1 MCILSWHLMVIKI
14 QVGNTFL
21 QNFEVISLL
30 LFNSHFKVWIHSDS
44 YSFLRDLFSFWKL
57 IRIFSV
63 SSILKYYEDMPW
75 KALEHLLDNL
85 FFFVGT
91 SLICQMLN
99 LLDWFPSFLNLS
111 YFLPLPFCFL
121 FWEISTT
128 FYFNITLKKFIA
140 LKYFFFVVLFIAS

>member
-85 FFFVGT
+85 FFFCRDISNLSDAQPSG
-91 SLICQMLN
+91 LISQFSELVLFSTFAF
-99 LLDWFPSFLNLS
+99 LLSFLRDFYN
-111 YFLPLPFCFL
+111 FL
-121 FWEISTT
+121 F
-128 FYFNITLKKFIA
+128 
-140 LKYFFFVVLFIAS
+140 